1 MNRRRF
7 FGVTAALAVPGA
19 LYALVTRN
27 AEACGT
33 HARAAGGADA
43 DAEPRHAGH
52 EHASPEHPEPRPD
65 VTAER
70 VLPDDQ
76 VPERHRKAYAAARAH
91 PAVLDGL
98 YCHCDCGERD
108 GMRSLLSCFESKMP
122 QTCGIC
128 RGEAEMAA
136 KLAADGK
143 TLTEIR
149 AAVDKRWG

>member
-43 DAEPRHAGH
+43 DAEPRHA
-52 EHASPEHPEPRPD
+52 
-65 VTAER
+65 
-70 VLPDDQ
+70 
-76 VPERHRKAYAAARAH
+76 
-91 PAVLDGL
+91 
-98 YCHCDCGERD
+98 D

-136 KLAADGK
+136 KLAAEGK